1 MTQTNYTK
9 KELELVRNF
18 FTNDQW
24 DAIEYALG
32 DYQDYGDN
40 EAELAKQI
48 DYKMYKLF
56 ELDSLKITDLK

>member
-1 MTQTNYTK
+1 MNKTNYTK
-9 KELELVRNF
+9 KELQLVRNF

-40 EAELAKQI
+40 EAELASQI
-48 DYKMYKLF
+48 DDKMNKLF
-56 ELDSLKITDLK
+56 DL